1 MHIHLF
7 LDCSA
12 SMGKV
17 EPQKGN
23 YAVAVA
29 AALGFLAVH
38 NMDKTSFKLI
48 KGKHVEDPFGTIV
61 GKNTFFK
68 AISQL
73 ENLQFDGDSS
83 IADAV
88 CNCEMGS
95 NDGLAVII
103 SDFFSENEWK
113 KAVDYLTYKR
123 KQVLLVQIVTQDELD
138 PIYSGRFDLI
148 DSEAE
153 ELMDSRNLRLR
164 ITPSQQ
170 LAYQEALADIFED
183 IRQYCV
189 SHGAGYLRVSTDK
202 PLEQMLFSELLK
214 VGIME

>member
-1 MHIHLF
+1 MHVHLF

-17 EPQKGN
+17 EPTKGN

-38 NMDKTSFKLI
+38 NMDKTSFKLV
-48 KGKHVEDPFGTIV
+48 KGNRVEDPFGTIV

-73 ENLQFDGDSS
+73 EELQFDGESRLS
-83 IADAV
+83 DAI
-88 CNCEMGS
+88 CNCPMGS

-103 SDFFSENEWK
+103 SDFFTESDWK

-138 PIYSGRFDLI
+138 PIYNGRLDLI
-148 DSEAE
+148 DSEADD
-153 ELMDSRNLRLR
+153 LLDDKNLRLR
-164 ITPSQQ
+164 ITASHQ
-170 LAYQEALADIFED
+170 LAYQEALADIFAD
-183 IRQYCV
+183 IQHYCV
-189 SHGAGYLRVSTDK
+189 SRGAGYLRVSTDN
-202 PLEQMLFSELLK
+202 PLEKMLFNELLK